1 MTNAQEVAK
10 QQEEAN
16 QQLAEAEIAAAEA
29 KALLQQVDL
38 TRQQAEQVSTLI
50 GMSDCFD
57 MCSRL
62 QSALLCACMKQ
73 SWKI

>member
-16 QQLAEAEIAAAEA
+16 RQLAEAEIAAAEA

-38 TRQQAEQVSTLI
+38 ARQQAEQVSTLTKL
-50 GMSDCFD
+50 STCSD
-57 MCSRL
+57 MCSCLPTAILR
-62 QSALLCACMKQ
+62 A
-73 SWKI
+73 WP